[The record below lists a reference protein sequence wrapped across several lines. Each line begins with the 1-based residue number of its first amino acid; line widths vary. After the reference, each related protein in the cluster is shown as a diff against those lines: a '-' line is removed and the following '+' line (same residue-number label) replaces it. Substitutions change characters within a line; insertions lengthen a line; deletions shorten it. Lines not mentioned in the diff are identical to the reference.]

1 MKNITL
7 SAEEG
12 LIEKARS
19 VARTQHK
26 TLNSAFREWLLQ
38 YTAQAGEPEEFDA
51 LMDRLRHV
59 SAGRQFSRD
68 EMNER

>member
-7 SAEEG
+7 SADEN
-12 LIEKARS
+12 LIEKARL
-19 VARTQHK
+19 VAQIQHK

-38 YTAQAGEPEEFDA
+38 YTAHAGESAEFDG
-51 LMDRLRHV
+51 LMERLSHV
-59 SAGRQFSRD
+59 TAGRPFSRE

>member
-1 MKNITL
+1 
-7 SAEEG
+7 
-12 LIEKARS
+12 